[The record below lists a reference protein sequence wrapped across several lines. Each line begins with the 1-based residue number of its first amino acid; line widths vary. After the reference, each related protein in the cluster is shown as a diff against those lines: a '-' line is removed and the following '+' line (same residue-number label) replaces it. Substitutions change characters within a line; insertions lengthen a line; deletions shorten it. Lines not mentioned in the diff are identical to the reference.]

1 MILNI
6 GDVVRERGPSPFASA
21 WCVEGYLASGRHF
34 RHYTVTNLMPDMDG
48 QRAVLKVI
56 KYDPRRIDDA
66 DYIQSL
72 RARLRREC
80 ETLAH
85 FSPRLPEPIDY
96 FEIDNAQDQFEGF
109 GAEQMRMREPILIQ
123 TLLHGSS
130 LAQQM
135 EDRGAPPAAADTL
148 LLTLAK
154 VCSFLD
160 ELHAGGRGWLFW
172 ALSPEHIM
180 VDPQQEHEPSFVG
193 CSNFRMLNHGVVV
206 DDPSIP
212 ILHQPPEPGY
222 AAPEALSRSRSDRR
236 VDVYAM
242 GCLLFHLFTG
252 TDPRDLAEDILSR
265 GAYGEHASRD
275 EAFDR
280 TDVHVPQTMT
290 LSEAQT
296 FCDELRSSMERFCR
310 RNLKGLGISRA
321 RVRRMLLKAV
331 EPEPDDRFQSPLELR
346 DRLLA
351 TLSRS
356 RPVAWPNPGPDR

>member
-6 GDVVRERGPSPFASA
+6 GDVVRERSSSPFASA
-21 WCVEGYLASGRHF
+21 WRVEGYLASGRHF
-34 RHYTVTNLMPDMDG
+34 RHYTVRNLMPDMDG
-48 QRAVLKVI
+48 HRAVLKVI
-56 KYDPRRIDDA
+56 KYDPRLTHDA
-66 DYIQSL
+66 DYVRSL

-85 FSPRLPEPIDY
+85 FSPRLPEPLDY

-109 GAEQMRMREPILIQ
+109 GAEQLRAQEPVLIQ
-123 TLLHGSS
+123 TLLHGAS

-135 EDRGAPPAAADTL
+135 EDRGAPPAPADTL

-154 VCSFLD
+154 VCGFLD

-172 ALSPEHIM
+172 ALSPEHIV
-180 VDPQQEHEPSFVG
+180 VDPHQEHEPSFVG
-193 CSNFRMLNHGVVV
+193 CSNFRMLSHGVVV
-206 DDPSIP
+206 DDPAAGV
-212 ILHQPPEPGY
+212 LNHPPEPGY
-222 AAPEALSRSRSDRR
+222 AAPEALCRGRSDHR

-252 TDPRDLAEDILSR
+252 TDPRDLAEDILAR
-265 GAYGEHASRD
+265 GQYGAHGSWDGDFEASD
-275 EAFDR
+275 ASPQPMSHGQAQAFC
-280 TDVHVPQTMT
+280 
-290 LSEAQT
+290 E
-296 FCDELRSSMERFCR
+296 ELRSSMERFCR

-331 EPEPDDRFQSPLELR
+331 RPDPDDRFQSPLELR
-346 DRLLA
+346 DSLLA

-356 RPVAWPNPGPDR
+356 RPVAWPDPAIDS